1 MASRGSLNK
10 IDHPEVRAGS
20 SEYLIGLRRRE
31 AEKHQQRLDRHARAQ
46 KAVRTAAEVLR
57 KRFNAT
63 RVRAFGSVL
72 HPESFHLRSD
82 IDIAAEGID
91 PLLLL
96 KAWCAISTAAPGF
109 EFDLVTPDECRPELW
124 AYVEREGVDV

>member
-1 MASRGSLNK
+1 MASHGSLNK
-10 IDHPEVRAGS
+10 IDHPEARAAS
-20 SEYLIGLRRRE
+20 SEYFIGLRQRE
-31 AEKHQQRLDRHARAQ
+31 AEKRRQRLDRHARAE

-57 KRFNAT
+57 KHFDAT

-82 IDIAAEGID
+82 IDIAVEGID

-96 KAWCAISTAAPGF
+96 KAWCAISSAAPGF
-109 EFDLVTPDECRPELW
+109 EFDLVTPDECRPDVW
-124 AYVEREGVDV
+124 TYVESEGVEV